1 MSLLVEW
8 RGGNT
13 TLGINAVAMI
23 ALPGVGNIGK
33 TSLEALNEINQAEEV
48 ARLHHTALPPLATL
62 DEDGLLSPPHLSV
75 RSIESTTGVRL
86 LTIVGTS
93 QPLESQFQGVMAR
106 EIMEFLKSEKVDNL
120 VVLAGMVDVATRK
133 ETFIVPSSSGFR
145 VELEAMSAD
154 VRRDE
159 PSSGAIGMAA
169 LLSSYGP
176 LFDINSACA
185 IATTVGSSGDIHA
198 SQRLLESLD
207 KWFGLGVALPKDA
220 KEKLSKKL
228 ESMAPKE
235 INDHYSE
242 ITESPDA
249 FYM

>member
-1 MSLLVEW
+1 MSLMVEW
-8 RGGNT
+8 RGNNT
-13 TLGINAVAMI
+13 NLGKHKLVLI

-33 TSLEALNEINQAEEV
+33 ASLEALNEINNGEEI

-62 DEDGLLSPPHLSV
+62 DEDGLLSPPHLSIK
-75 RSIESTTGVRL
+75 SIEYNTGINI
-86 LTIVGTS
+86 LTILGNS
-93 QPLESQFQGVMAR
+93 QPLEPQFQGMMAR
-106 EIMEFLKSEKVDNL
+106 EVMEFLKNQSVQTL
-120 VVLAGMVDVATRK
+120 IVLAGMVDVATRK
-133 ETFIVPSSSGFR
+133 ETFIVPSSSVFR
-145 VELEAMSAD
+145 IELESLGAD

-176 LFDINSACA
+176 LFGINSACA
-185 IATTVGSSGDIHA
+185 IATSVGSSGDIHA
-198 SQRLLESLD
+198 SQRILESLD

-220 KEKLSKKL
+220 NEKLTAKL
-228 ESMAPKE
+228 ASMAPEK

-242 ITESPDA
+242 LTESPDA

>member
-13 TLGINAVAMI
+13 ALGDNALALI
-23 ALPGVGNIGK
+23 ALPGVGNVGK
-33 TSLEALNEINQAEEV
+33 SSLEALNEINQAEEI

-62 DEDGLLSPPHLSV
+62 DEDGLLSPPHLSL
-75 RSIESTTGVRL
+75 RSIESETGVRII
-86 LTIVGTS
+86 TIVGAS
-93 QPLESQFQGVMAR
+93 QPLESQYQGSMAR
-106 EIMEFLKSEKVDNL
+106 EIMEFLKSQDVENL
-120 VVLAGMVDVATRK
+120 IVLAGMVDIATRK
-133 ETFIVPSSSGFR
+133 ETFIVPSSSSFR
-145 VELEAMSAD
+145 VELESMSAD

-176 LFDINSACA
+176 LFGINSACA

-220 KEKLSKKL
+220 KEKLAKKL
-228 ESMAPKE
+228 ASMAPKE
-235 INDHYSE
+235 TNDHISE
-242 ITESPDA
+242 LTESPDA

>member
-1 MSLLVEW
+1 MSLMVEW
-8 RGGNT
+8 RGTNT
-13 TLGINAVAMI
+13 SLGKNRLVLM

-33 TSLEALNEINQAEEV
+33 ASLEALNSINNSAEI

-75 RSIESTTGVRL
+75 KSIESSTGVNII
-86 LTIVGTS
+86 TITGNS
-93 QPLESQFQGVMAR
+93 QPLEPQYQGMMAR
-106 EIMEFLKSEKVDNL
+106 EIMEFLNSQNIDTII
-120 VVLAGMVDVATRK
+120 VLAGMVDVATRK
-133 ETFIVPSSSGFR
+133 EIFIVPSSSIFR
-145 VELEAMSAD
+145 IELEGLGAD

-176 LFDINSACA
+176 LFGINSACA

-198 SQRLLESLD
+198 SQRILEALD
-207 KWFGLGVALPKDA
+207 KWFDLGVALPKDA
-220 KEKLSKKL
+220 NEKLSAKL
-228 ESMAPKE
+228 ASMAPKE
-235 INDHYSE
+235 VIDHYSE
-242 ITESPDA
+242 LTESPDA